1 MAMNEPG
8 PEIIEDITLM
18 LPPQPWAWV
27 WPTVGA
33 LAAALALGWILWR
46 LYRARKLPFQHPVV
60 PPDVVARQRLA
71 AIRHLIE
78 EGRHQE
84 FVVEVSSILR
94 EYIEARFGLKAP
106 SLSTEEF
113 LFEAERGS
121 HLDPRW
127 RESLGDFLQQCDRV
141 KFALAHLQP
150 PRMEVLHTTA
160 ETFIDATATAP
171 AAAAPAERKPL
182 EENAPGPSATPAA

>member
-1 MAMNEPG
+1 
-8 PEIIEDITLM
+8 M

-27 WPTVGA
+27 WPTVVA

-46 LYRARKLPFQHPVV
+46 LYRARKLPFQHPAV
-60 PPDVVARQRLA
+60 PPEVTARQRLA
-71 AIRHLIE
+71 AIRHLIA

-94 EYIEARFGLKAP
+94 DYIEARFGLKAP
-106 SLSTEEF
+106 RLSTEEF
-113 LFEAERGS
+113 LFEAERGAQ
-121 HLDPRW
+121 LDPRW
-127 RESLGDFLQQCDRV
+127 RESLAGFLQQCDRV

-160 ETFIDATATAP
+160 ETFIEDTASRPATAE
-171 AAAAPAERKPL
+171 ERKQPASSAA
-182 EENAPGPSATPAA
+182 EDAPSAPVTPAA

>member
-1 MAMNEPG
+1 
-8 PEIIEDITLM
+8 M
-18 LPPQPWAWV
+18 LPPEPWAWV
-27 WPTVGA
+27 WPTLAG
-33 LAAALALGWILWR
+33 LAAALVLGLLLWR
-46 LYRARKLPFQHPVV
+46 LYRAQKLPFQHPAV
-60 PPDVVARQRLA
+60 PPDVTARQRLA
-71 AIRHLIE
+71 GIRHLIA

-150 PRMEVLHTTA
+150 PRMEVLLTTA
-160 ETFIDATATAP
+160 ETFIDATA
-171 AAAAPAERKPL
+171 AASASHPSSPEERKQL

>member
-8 PEIIEDITLM
+8 PEIIEDITLL

-33 LAAALALGWILWR
+33 LAIALALGWLLLR
-46 LYRARKLPFQHPVV
+46 LYRARKLPFQHPAV
-60 PPDVVARQRLA
+60 PPEVHARQRLA
-71 AIRHLIE
+71 AIRHLIA

-113 LFEAERGS
+113 LFEAERGAQ
-121 HLDPRW
+121 LDPRW
-127 RESLGDFLQQCDRV
+127 RESLAGFLQQCDRV

-160 ETFIDATATAP
+160 ETFIDDTASRP
-171 AAAAPAERKPL
+171 AAPVERKQSD
-182 EENAPGPSATPAA
+182 NSSSAPATPAA